1 MFVFLEIT
9 HLLCIEYGHC
19 IVVSFASDKVAK
31 QTLLY

>member
-9 HLLCIEYGHC
+9 YLLCIEYSHC